1 MNKIYIVQSF
11 FEDFDTLSSKILGVF
26 NDQSR
31 ANEIA
36 EKWTSFYEIKKIS
49 IFEEPKDWEPSEEDK
64 ENLGFEN
71 EPDIELEWMD
81 SIEYSIRASQYRDI
95 LYFKEITIDEF
106 ELNHDMS
113 LNDSFINDDLMSLM
127 VQWNRNFKLEKII
140 I

>member
-31 ANEIA
+31 ANEVA

-49 IFEEPKDWEPSEEDK
+49 IFEEPKDWEPTEEDLEFD
-64 ENLGFEN
+64 ENV
-71 EPDIELEWMD
+71 EWID
-81 SIEYSIRASQYRDI
+81 STEYSTRVLQYREI
-95 LYFKEITIDEF
+95 LYFKEIVVDEF